1 MYIFTKKNIFF
12 SWALPIFHKGLS
24 KDLDEED
31 LYLPFKEH
39 ESHRLGDQ
47 LEELWKLEKINHKE
61 PVLWSALWKMFKKD
75 ILKHVCVTLVIECI
89 K

>member
-1 MYIFTKKNIFF
+1 MCRICY

-24 KDLDEED
+24 KELDEED

-47 LEELWKLEKINHKE
+47 LEELWKLEKINHKKPE
-61 PVLWSALWKMFKKD
+61 LWRALWKMFKSD
-75 ILKHVCVTLVIECI
+75 IIKHFFVTIIIEFFR
-89 K
+89 